1 MPLPNVNIKLGNG
14 NLGQTSAT
22 DDGISG
28 LILTGKAVEGK
39 LELNKHYQLS
49 STRDLKVL
57 GITEETNPF
66 AVKEIKAFY
75 AQAGEGA
82 ELHLLIVSEATTLTA
97 MCDPADGS
105 PLRRLIDAAAGRI
118 RLVGINKLPP
128 AEYEADTTQGID
140 ADAITAAANAQKIA
154 ESYANQIRPFRLL
167 LPAPAWTGSTDSLF
181 KPTESSYNRVAF
193 ILASDGAITGT
204 YTAAVGMIL
213 GRAAAMEP
221 QQSIGRVKSGSLA
234 ADGCFTSGDNYLEK
248 SGMAESLNDA
258 GYIIFINYTAKN
270 GCYLNGDQMA
280 APLSDDYGQLHLG
293 RIIDKAMIIAYT
305 TYISE
310 ILENI
315 AVDEKGSLSTGACKN
330 FEGMIENAI
339 AGNMGNQISS
349 FTAYVNPAQ
358 NVLSTGKLEIDC
370 KLVPLGVLRE
380 IQVNLSFENPAV

>member
-1 MPLPNVNIKLGNG
+1 MPLPNVNIRLGNG
-14 NLGQTSAT
+14 NLGQTSVT
-22 DDGISG
+22 NDGIAG

-49 STRDLKVL
+49 STRDLKEL
-57 GITEETNPF
+57 GIMEENNPL
-66 AVKEIKAFY
+66 AAKEIKAFY

-82 ELHLLIVSEATTLTA
+82 ELHMLIVSEATTLTA

-105 PLRRLIDAAAGRI
+105 PLKKLIDAAAGRI

-140 ADAITAAANAQKIA
+140 ADAITAGANAQQVA

-167 LPAPAWTGSTDSLF
+167 LPAPAWTGSTENLY
-181 KPTESSYNRVAF
+181 KPAESSYNRIAF
-193 ILASDGAITGT
+193 ILASDGTIGGKYSAAI
-204 YTAAVGMIL
+204 GMIL
-213 GRAAAMEP
+213 GRAAMMEP

-234 ADGCFTSGDNYLEK
+234 PDGYFTSGEGYLAK

-258 GYIIFINYTAKN
+258 GYIFFTSYTAKN

-280 APLSDDYGQLHLG
+280 APVSDDYGQLHLG
-293 RIIDKAMIIAYT
+293 RIIDKATVIAYT

-310 ILENI
+310 IQENI
-315 AVDEKGSLSTGACKN
+315 AVDEKGNLPVGACKN
-330 FEGMIENAI
+330 FEGMIENAV
-339 AGNMGNQISS
+339 AGNMGSQISS
-349 FTAYVNPAQ
+349 FIAYVNPAQ

-380 IQVNLSFENPAV
+380 IQVNLSFENPTV

>member
-49 STRDLKVL
+49 STRDLKGL
-57 GITEETNPF
+57 GLMEDTNPF

-105 PLRRLIDAAAGRI
+105 PLRKLIDAAAGRI

-140 ADAITAAANAQKIA
+140 ADAITAAANAQKVA

-167 LPAPAWTGSTDSLF
+167 LPAPAWTGVTENLY
-181 KPTESSYNRVAF
+181 KPAESSYNRVAF
-193 ILASDGAITGT
+193 ILASDGAMTGT

-234 ADGCFTSGDNYLEK
+234 ANGYFTSGNNYLEK
-248 SGMAESLNDA
+248 SGMAEALNDA
-258 GYIIFINYTAKN
+258 GYIFFINYTAKN

-315 AVDEKGSLSTGACKN
+315 AVDEKGNLPAGACKS

>member
-49 STRDLKVL
+49 STRDLKGL
-57 GITEETNPF
+57 GLMEDTNPF

-97 MCDPADGS
+97 MCDPADNS

-140 ADAITAAANAQKIA
+140 ADAITAAANAQKVA

-193 ILASDGAITGT
+193 ILASDGVITGT

-234 ADGCFTSGDNYLEK
+234 ADGYYTSGDNYLEK
-248 SGMAESLNDA
+248 SGLAESLNDA

-315 AVDEKGSLSTGACKN
+315 AVDEKGSLSTGACKS

>member
-140 ADAITAAANAQKIA
+140 ADAITAAANAQKVA

-167 LPAPAWTGSTDSLF
+167 LPAPAWTGVTENLY

-193 ILASDGAITGT
+193 ILASDGAMTGT

-234 ADGCFTSGDNYLEK
+234 ANGYFTSGNNYLEK
-248 SGMAESLNDA
+248 SGMAEALNDA
-258 GYIIFINYTAKN
+258 GYIFFINYTAKN

-315 AVDEKGSLSTGACKN
+315 AVDEKGNLPAGACKS

>member
-57 GITEETNPF
+57 GITEDTNPL

-97 MCDPADGS
+97 MCDPADDS

-128 AEYEADTTQGID
+128 AEYEADATQGID
-140 ADAITAAANAQKIA
+140 ADAITAAANAQKVA

-167 LPAPAWTGSTDSLF
+167 LPAPAWTGSTDSL
-181 KPTESSYNRVAF
+181 
-193 ILASDGAITGT
+193 
-204 YTAAVGMIL
+204 
-213 GRAAAMEP
+213 
-221 QQSIGRVKSGSLA
+221 
-234 ADGCFTSGDNYLEK
+234 
-248 SGMAESLNDA
+248 
-258 GYIIFINYTAKN
+258 
-270 GCYLNGDQMA
+270 
-280 APLSDDYGQLHLG
+280 
-293 RIIDKAMIIAYT
+293 
-305 TYISE
+305 
-310 ILENI
+310 
-315 AVDEKGSLSTGACKN
+315 
-330 FEGMIENAI
+330 
-339 AGNMGNQISS
+339 
-349 FTAYVNPAQ
+349 
-358 NVLSTGKLEIDC
+358 
-370 KLVPLGVLRE
+370 
-380 IQVNLSFENPAV
+380 